1 MAIPRGSAL
10 ASLSGIWGIPVLLLK
25 RTETGVDGAWKCG
38 ALESVAASVV
48 GVKVPVRRTPFACA
62 EGKVSEAEEYLGG
75 WAENGPG
82 RKPGCLPKMACSW
95 ATRSSLVFTICS
107 SDERGMTTVTA
118 V

>member
-10 ASLSGIWGIPVLLLK
+10 GSLSGIWGIPVLLLK

-38 ALESVAASVV
+38 ALESFAASEV

-75 WAENGPG
+75 RQKTDLVES
-82 RKPGCLPKMACSW
+82 LDACRRW
-95 ATRSSLVFTICS
+95 PAVGLRDLRSSSRSARLTG
-107 SDERGMTTVTA
+107 EA
-118 V
+118 